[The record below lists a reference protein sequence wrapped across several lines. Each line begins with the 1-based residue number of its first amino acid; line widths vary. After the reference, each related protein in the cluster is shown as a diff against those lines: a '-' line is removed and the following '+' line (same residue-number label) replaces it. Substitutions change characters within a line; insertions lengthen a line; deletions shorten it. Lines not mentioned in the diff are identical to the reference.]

1 VSAREAVTG
10 LILAGGRGSRMGHV
24 DKGLQPF
31 RGSTMAEHVMARLAP
46 QVDAL
51 AINANQNHA
60 RYAAFGVPVWAD
72 DLAGF
77 EGPLA
82 GLQTALR
89 RCATPLLVTA
99 PCDSPFLPLDLVARL
114 HAALDAE
121 GADLALAET
130 APGDDD
136 TDAGARANGT
146 KVPDAHARTG
156 APRAQAQPVFALV
169 RVSALAPLSTYLAD
183 GGRRMDGWYGAIKV
197 ARVRFDDASA
207 FRNINTL
214 QELQRYDTDRADPA

>member
-1 VSAREAVTG
+1 MSAREAVTG

-31 RGSTMAEHVMARLAP
+31 RGSSMAEHVMARLAP
-46 QVDAL
+46 QVDTM
-51 AINANQNHA
+51 AINANQNQE

-72 DLAGF
+72 DLTGF

-82 GLQTALR
+82 GLETALR
-89 RCATPLLVTA
+89 RCSTPLLATA

-114 HAALDAE
+114 HAALAAS

-130 APGDDD
+130 EEA
-136 TDAGARANGT
+136 DAGGVLR
-146 KVPDAHARTG
+146 V
-156 APRAQAQPVFALV
+156 QAQPVFALV
-169 RVSALAPLSTYLAD
+169 RASALPHLSAYLAG

-214 QELQRYDTDRADPA
+214 HELQQYESDQADPA